1 MIGRK
6 KIYVLIWYML
16 YSYNWFVISRRRSDG
31 ILRGISRCT
40 STLVNWKEIWEE
52 RECVWA
58 SVLHTK
64 SSLINAA
71 VRTHGLGCDG
81 LLVCFPRLV
90 GQRWIVW
97 WVREQRHAFCSGGT
111 RTARRQLRWVPMI
124 VRLQNGGRA
133 ARPWPVTPPTGPAA
147 VADDGWWNDWLAGN
161 VMCIPRPVGNYNGYP
176 TRWQNDFLCF
186 IKILSSWHTS
196 NRTLQ
201 EYVCSVAHYVSG
213 RWRTRKYQENT
224 HPHNISTTIIDNVSS
239 LQPSSWWMIR
249 AFTCSNQVLLHKT
262 SQYST
267 LAISVI
273 DALCPKY
280 C

>member
-1 MIGRK
+1 MAKIKFKIDIIWVRLNILKFVYYKNMIWQMIGRK

-97 WVREQRHAFCSGGT
+97 WVREQRTRFAPAAPGPLAASLGGS
-111 RTARRQLRWVPMI
+111 RWLFGCKMEDGPRARGPSHHRQAQQQLRTTVDEMI
-124 VRLQNGGRA
+124 
-133 ARPWPVTPPTGPAA
+133 
-147 VADDGWWNDWLAGN
+147 D
-161 VMCIPRPVGNYNGYP
+161 
-176 TRWQNDFLCF
+176 
-186 IKILSSWHTS
+186 
-196 NRTLQ
+196 
-201 EYVCSVAHYVSG
+201 
-213 RWRTRKYQENT
+213 
-224 HPHNISTTIIDNVSS
+224 
-239 LQPSSWWMIR
+239 
-249 AFTCSNQVLLHKT
+249 
-262 SQYST
+262 
-267 LAISVI
+267 
-273 DALCPKY
+273 
-280 C
+280 